1 MEKSL
6 NNLELEKLN
15 DIINYIKSSKQY
27 KDYIYLHNKL
37 ANNKEA
43 ISYINEIKKLQK
55 KIVQN
60 QSQNNDITILEEEI
74 NILLTKL
81 NTIPL
86 YVDYI
91 NKQTELNEFYNYL
104 KNTLDNYFTDLVN

>member
-55 KIVQN
+55 K
-60 QSQNNDITILEEEI
+60 
-74 NILLTKL
+74 
-81 NTIPL
+81 
-86 YVDYI
+86 
-91 NKQTELNEFYNYL
+91 
-104 KNTLDNYFTDLVN
+104 